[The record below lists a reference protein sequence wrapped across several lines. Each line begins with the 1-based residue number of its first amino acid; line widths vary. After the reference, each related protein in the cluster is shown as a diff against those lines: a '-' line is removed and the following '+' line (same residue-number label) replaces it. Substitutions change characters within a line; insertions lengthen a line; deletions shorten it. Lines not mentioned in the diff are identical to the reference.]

1 MMHSPIHIKSTAQ
14 SSASTLVFEV
24 YLLSV
29 IVYHHF
35 VSVIWFFFH
44 IFPDWL
50 LGCVVNLRYYKKS
63 FLKCCLSNVEDGM
76 WDDILWD
83 DSESSHENASALECD
98 SESEET
104 FEEHFDQ
111 VKKQEER
118 LF

>member
-1 MMHSPIHIKSTAQ
+1 M
-14 SSASTLVFEV
+14 
-24 YLLSV
+24 
-29 IVYHHF
+29 
-35 VSVIWFFFH
+35 
-44 IFPDWL
+44 
-50 LGCVVNLRYYKKS
+50 
-63 FLKCCLSNVEDGM
+63 EDGM